1 MNKFEARSR
10 QEQKSTMRVSILMSV
25 IGLGF
30 AVLALAALGLVFAAP
45 ARFWSAVIAV
55 IAVLLLIMRQ
65 TMRVLNKRSS
75 KAAQPDPE
83 SVLKL
88 D

>member
-1 MNKFEARSR
+1 
-10 QEQKSTMRVSILMSV
+10 MRVSVLISI

-30 AVLALAALGLVFAAP
+30 AVLALVALGLIFAAP
-45 ARFWSAVIAV
+45 PRFWSAAIAV
-55 IAVLLLIMRQ
+55 MAVLLLIMRQ

>member
-10 QEQKSTMRVSILMSV
+10 QEQKSTMRVSVLIGI

-30 AVLALAALGLVFAAP
+30 ALLALVALGLIFAAP
-45 ARFWSAVIAV
+45 ARFWSAAIAV
-55 IAVLLLIMRQ
+55 MAVLLLIMRQ
-65 TMRVLNKRSS
+65 TVRILNKRSS

>member
-10 QEQKSTMRVSILMSV
+10 QEQKSAMRVSVLMAV

-30 AVLALAALGLVFAAP
+30 ALSALVSLGLIFAAP
-45 ARFWSAVIAV
+45 ARFWSVAIAV
-55 IAVLLLIMRQ
+55 IAGLLLVVRQ

>member
-10 QEQKSTMRVSILMSV
+10 QEQKSSMRISVLMGV

-30 AVLALAALGLVFAAP
+30 AVLALVALGLIFAAP
-45 ARFWSAVIAV
+45 ARFWSVAIAV
-55 IAVLLLIMRQ
+55 IALLLLIMRQ
-65 TMRVLNKRSS
+65 TMRVLNKRTS

-83 SVLKL
+83 SILKL

>member
-1 MNKFEARSR
+1 
-10 QEQKSTMRVSILMSV
+10 MRTSVLIGV

-30 AVLALAALGLVFAAP
+30 AVLALVALGLIFAAP
-45 ARFWSAVIAV
+45 QRFWSVAIAI

-65 TMRVLNKRSS
+65 TMRVLNKKGS